1 MALQRVWRL
10 VTARRCVLIGA
21 AVALCGLAA
30 CGAVMLWPEKVL
42 TPAHDLG
49 QLNASAEKGRYL
61 AVMGNCVSC
70 HTAEGGQPFAGG
82 VGFHTP
88 FGVIYSTNITTDR
101 ATGIGSW
108 SFRDFYSAMKQ
119 GRRPDGVHLY
129 PAFPYPSFAKLT
141 DSDIASLFL
150 YVQSLRPV
158 HAPAR
163 ANELKFP
170 YNLRFTLRVWDRW
183 FLSSD
188 AHSYDSHRTSGWNRG
203 AYLVEGIGHCGA
215 CHSPRNALG
224 AQRAGLELTGGDL
237 LDEVRPGKYRHW
249 SAVNLTSD
257 KTGLARWSVEDIA
270 TYLKTGENGYAIVQG
285 PMDEV
290 VMNSTRYLSDS
301 DARAIAEYLKGI
313 PANTQGADSQPSHEQ
328 LTAGERTY
336 TVQCGTCHLP
346 TGSGDEVL
354 GVTLAGSAIVQ
365 APEPSSLINVI
376 LYGPHVP
383 PPPFVVDRTRMK
395 SFGKRLSD
403 EDVANLASYVR
414 ASFGNHAGP
423 VSAEVVNRQR

>member
-1 MALQRVWRL
+1 MKVAFQG
-10 VTARRCVLIGA
+10 ARRYVLLGT
-21 AVALCGLAA
+21 VLALCGVGIL
-30 CGAVMLWPEKVL
+30 GGVFFWPDRVRA
-42 TPAHDLG
+42 PPRDLSH
-49 QLNASAEKGRYL
+49 LDASAEKGRYL
-61 AVMGNCVSC
+61 AALGNCVSC
-70 HTAEGGQPFAGG
+70 HTAQGGQPFAGG

-88 FGVIYSTNITTDR
+88 FGVIYSTNITAET

-108 SFRDFYSAMKQ
+108 SFDDFYRAIK
-119 GRRPDGVHLY
+119 GGVRPDGTRLY

-141 DSDIASLFL
+141 DADIASLFL
-150 YVQSLRPV
+150 YVKSLQPV

-163 ANELKFP
+163 PNELQAP
-170 YNLRFTLRVWDRW
+170 YNLRLTLRLWDRW
-183 FLSSD
+183 FLQSD
-188 AHSYDSHRTSGWNRG
+188 TYVYDARQTAEWNRG
-203 AYLVEGIGHCGA
+203 AYLVGGIGHCGE
-215 CHSPRNALG
+215 CHTPRNALG
-224 AQRAGLELTGGDL
+224 AERNGFALTGGDL
-237 LDEVRPGKYRHW
+237 SDEVRPGKFRHW
-249 SAVNLTSD
+249 SAVNLTPA
-257 KTGLARWSVEDIA
+257 KTGLARWSAADIA

-301 DARAIAEYLKGI
+301 DARAIAAYLKGI
-313 PANTQGADSQPSHEQ
+313 PANTMGADPEPSHEQ
-328 LTAGERTY
+328 LAAGERTY

-365 APEPSSLINVI
+365 ASEPASLINVI

-395 SFGKRLSD
+395 AFGKRLSD
-403 EDVANLASYVR
+403 QDVANLATYVR

-423 VSAEVVNRQR
+423 VSAALVSRQR